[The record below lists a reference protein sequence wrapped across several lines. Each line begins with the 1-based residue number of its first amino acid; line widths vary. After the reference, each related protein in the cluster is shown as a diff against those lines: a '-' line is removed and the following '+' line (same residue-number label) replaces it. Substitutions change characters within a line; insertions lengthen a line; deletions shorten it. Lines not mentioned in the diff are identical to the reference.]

1 MTLHQFLLAL
11 RGRFRIFAAIVAAT
25 FAAVVAV
32 TFLMPRTY
40 EGVVSI
46 LADIKDEQMLNSP
59 TTSPRMQLGYMQTQI
74 DILQSQRVA
83 RKVVEDLKLD
93 QSPGAQAAFAKRGGR
108 GDLEDWIA
116 GGLLADLKVDS
127 SQSSVIVAKYASD
140 NPRFAADVANA
151 FAKAYVDTV
160 LKLRTEPT
168 AEAAAWF
175 DEQLKTL
182 RTEFEQAQG
191 KLAEYEQ
198 ENGII
203 ATDERVDVETA
214 RLNELSQESLR
225 AADLSYDA
233 GARSG
238 IARRGSSENAP
249 DVIANPLVQGLKGEL
264 LRGEAKLQELATR
277 LGPNH
282 PQFQQQQAEVQALR
296 ERVASESQKVVSG
309 TRATASQSAARRT
322 ALERDLAEQRKKV
335 EKLRQARHRSQVLIR
350 DVDTAQKAYDAALQ
364 RYLVNKVEAGAKQ
377 TNVAILTAATEPV
390 MPAKPRV
397 PLNLGLGLFVGLL
410 LGAAAVFFL
419 ELLDRRVRST
429 ADLESGLDAPLIG
442 TLETWQPAALL
453 GGPAGPRP
461 LPNPT

>member
-11 RGRFRIFAAIVAAT
+11 RGRFRIFAAIVLAT
-25 FAAVVAV
+25 FLGAVIV
-32 TFLMPRTY
+32 TLLMPRTY
-40 EGVVSI
+40 DGNVSI
-46 LADIKDEQMLNSP
+46 LADIKDEQLLNSP
-59 TTSPRMQLGYMQTQI
+59 TQSPRMQLGYMQTQI

-83 RKVVEDLKLD
+83 RKAVEDLKLD
-93 QSPGAQAAFAKRGGR
+93 QNPNVKEAFARKGGR
-108 GDLEDWIA
+108 GDIRDWIA

-127 SQSSVIVAKYASD
+127 SQSSVIMLKYSSD
-140 NPRFAADVANA
+140 DPKFSADVANA

-168 AEAAAWF
+168 AEAATWF
-175 DEQLKTL
+175 EEQLKAL
-182 RTEFEQAQG
+182 RTQFEQAQA
-191 KLAEYEQ
+191 KLGEFEK
-198 ENGII
+198 ENGIL

-214 RLNELSQESLR
+214 RLNELSLQSVR

-238 IARRGSSENAP
+238 MARSGSNENSP
-249 DVIANPLVQGLKGEL
+249 DVIANPLVQSLKGDL
-264 LRGEAKLQELATR
+264 LRAESKLHELSTR

-282 PQFQQQQAEVQALR
+282 PQYQQQAAEVQALR
-296 ERVASESQKVVSG
+296 ERVASESRKVVGGVQSSAG
-309 TRATASQSAARRT
+309 QSAARRA

-335 EKLRQARHRSQVLIR
+335 EKLREARHRSQVLVR

-364 RYLVNKVEAGAKQ
+364 RFLVNKVESGAKNA
-377 TNVAILTAATEPV
+377 NVAILT
-390 MPAKPRV
+390 PAREAVLPSKPKI

-410 LGAAAVFFL
+410 LGGAAVFFL

-429 ADLESGLDAPLIG
+429 LDLEDGVDVPLIG
-442 TLETWQPAALL
+442 TLQPWHPSGLL
-453 GGPAGPRP
+453 AGPAGPRA